1 MATNTTPNMGTIS
14 RIYSMYTED
23 VKRYFI
29 SQFHDVM
36 LAEDMLQDLF
46 LKVMKKDLISEQTA
60 KNLLFVIAHRM
71 VIDRFRHMALVQDYQ
86 RYAMYEMEKSTS
98 NNIVSQID
106 AARIVK
112 LEGKCLSQMK
122 EQSATIYQ
130 LFVHEEKSAKEIAE
144 EMQMNLRTVE
154 GYILRSKKT
163 VREYLSKCM

>member
-1 MATNTTPNMGTIS
+1 MATNATPNMDTVS
-14 RIYSMYTED
+14 RIYDMYAED

-46 LKVMKKDLISEQTA
+46 LKVMKKDLISELTA

-71 VIDRFRHMALVQDYQ
+71 VIDYIRHKTLVNDFQ
-86 RYAMYEMEKSTS
+86 RYAMYDMEMSTPS
-98 NNIVSQID
+98 MVVAQMD
-106 AARIVK
+106 AARIVNM
-112 LEGKCLSQMK
+112 ENKCLSQMK
-122 EQSATIYQ
+122 EKSATIYQ

>member
-1 MATNTTPNMGTIS
+1 MATSPNPNKDTIS
-14 RIYSMYTED
+14 RIYNMYAED

-29 SQFHDVM
+29 SHFRDVM

-46 LKVMKKDLISEQTA
+46 LKLIKKDLISEKTA
-60 KNLLFVIAHRM
+60 RNLLFVIAHRM
-71 VIDRFRHMALVQDYQ
+71 VIDRIRHLALVQDYQ

-98 NNIVSQID
+98 NTIISQID

-112 LEGKCLSQMK
+112 MESMCLSQMK
-122 EQSATIYQ
+122 EKSAVIYQ
-130 LFVHEEKSAKEIAE
+130 LFVHEEKSAKEIAD

-154 GYILRSKKT
+154 GHVLRSKKT